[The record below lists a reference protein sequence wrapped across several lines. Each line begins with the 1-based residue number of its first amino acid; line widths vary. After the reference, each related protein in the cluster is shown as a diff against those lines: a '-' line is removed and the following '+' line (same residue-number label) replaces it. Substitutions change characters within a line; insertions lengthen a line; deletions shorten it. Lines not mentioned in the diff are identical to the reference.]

1 MSEEN
6 DMIIDNND
14 SLGSDNESDN
24 ESIMSD
30 NPAADN
36 YEACKA
42 AAREYR
48 GTDTSNLAPIEQ
60 AILLLKETLYMDTF
74 QNGSSEKVH
83 DTERLND
90 YVNMCGNIYRHITE
104 GEQLETYSQVINN
117 AIQGFLGVWNA
128 NTVSTPLERGMQIEF
143 LHLHLVCFCY
153 CHNSDCISMDDVDA
167 E

>member
-6 DMIIDNND
+6 GMTIDNND

-42 AAREYR
+42 AARKYR
-48 GTDTSNLAPIEQ
+48 GTDESNLAPIEQ

-74 QNGSSEKVH
+74 QNGSFEKVH

-104 GEQLETYSQVINN
+104 GEPLDTYSQVINN
-117 AIQGFLGVWNA
+117 AIQGFLGVWNS
-128 NTVSTPLERGMQIEF
+128 NTVSTPLERGMQLEF